1 MNFQQ
6 IKEYLEKFPES
17 FSVTAISETWIK
29 NSKGAD
35 FQLHGYELKFR
46 NRENK
51 GGGGVTLYVNKDMKY
66 TRTDVMSTA
75 MDNLME
81 CTTIK
86 LIVEDAKNILISC
99 IYRAA
104 DSSMGTFRD
113 LRRML

>member
-1 MNFQQ
+1 MCEYYTDEQFKNNIVCKYWFSVILFNSRSLYANFQQ

-35 FQLHGYELKFR
+35 FQLHGYELEFR

-75 MDNLME
+75 MDNLM
-81 CTTIK
+81 
-86 LIVEDAKNILISC
+86 
-99 IYRAA
+99 
-104 DSSMGTFRD
+104 
-113 LRRML
+113 